1 MQPSFSVD
9 QSLPKGHRLSFNFQL
24 SRGVHQSRNRNINAP
39 YPGFQ
44 LPDEI
49 FTLLNYRSSNP
60 ADQAA
65 VRAQGRAMVDAM
77 RPDPTRGNIS
87 QNESSGS
94 SLTKNVSIQYRT
106 SNKRILWQKVLIG
119 GTVSWNM
126 NWAEDNN
133 GTPMNNW
140 DLASEW
146 GRSSSDQRHRI
157 TGSFNVEVPW
167 RLRFSFTGLGWNS
180 GRPYTITTG
189 YDLNGDGANN
199 DRPAGLARN
208 SETGP
213 SSFNVIGMTVTKTIP
228 LPGGTR
234 RPTPSNDY
242 AEPQRGGGGFGGGGG
257 GGGFGG
263 GGGRGGAQGRQIQ
276 LSVRVTNLFNS
287 TIRTNVSGV
296 LSSNLYGQITGGGN
310 GRTMTVSI
318 QTNLGQLF

>member
-1 MQPSFSVD
+1 
-9 QSLPKGHRLSFNFQL
+9 
-24 SRGVHQSRNRNINAP
+24 
-39 YPGFQ
+39 
-44 LPDEI
+44 
-49 FTLLNYRSSNP
+49 
-60 ADQAA
+60 
-65 VRAQGRAMVDAM
+65 M

-106 SNKRILWQKVLIG
+106 SNKRILWQKVLIQ

-146 GRSSSDQRHRI
+146 GRSSSDQRHRVS
-157 TGSFNVEVPW
+157 GSLNVEVPW

-180 GRPYTITTG
+180 GRPYTITSG
-189 YDLNGDGANN
+189 FDLNGDGSNN
-199 DRPAGLARN
+199 DRPAGLGRN

-263 GGGRGGAQGRQIQ
+263 GGGRGTQGRQIQ

-287 TIRTNVSGV
+287 TVRTNVSGV
-296 LSSNLYGQITGGGN
+296 LSSPLFGQITGGGS
-310 GRTMTVSI
+310 GRTIRLSI